1 MEPDINLDKY
11 EVLTASIEL
20 GNNNNNPEQ
29 YLLLT
34 NAIIY
39 IMKVKDLKNALRAR
53 NLNTGGLKAVL
64 ITRLKQYVSN
74 GMTAVAYI
82 DPAVLAN
89 INGNKIQTLD
99 ALGDI
104 DSRRNFHH

>member
-1 MEPDINLDKY
+1 MKKRWWQQPHNLKK
-11 EVLTASIEL
+11 I
-20 GNNNNNPEQ
+20 NNNPEQ
-29 YLLLT
+29 YLVLT
-34 NAIIY
+34 DAIIDV
-39 IMKVKDLKNALRAR
+39 MKVKDLNNSLGAS
-53 NLNTGGLKAVL
+53 NLNKGRLKAVL